1 MKIPVLKINQFEE
14 TESLKDFYIN
24 SFSNHISLN
33 KKLIARPHKH
43 NFYLCVMFI
52 KGTGVHEIDF
62 NSYSITPGSVFFLR
76 PGQTHF
82 WKFDSPPEGFIF
94 FHSQEFYE
102 LKFLKHK
109 LHEFPFYYSFQNPP
123 LLQLPDKKISSLYK
137 KLEETYTE
145 FTKNKPFKEL
155 KIVSL
160 INTVYIDLLRA
171 YTDTISNEES
181 YSPNYL
187 KTLERLEILIDE
199 NFQTEKLP
207 KFYAQQL
214 NISTKHLNRVV
225 KETISK
231 TTSELIYERVILE
244 AKRLIVHA
252 DENLT
257 AISHSLEF
265 SDYSYF
271 SKIFK
276 LKTGFTP
283 MGFRKKY
290 RNQNEVHQ

>member
-1 MKIPVLKINQFEE
+1 MKIPVLKITQFEE
-14 TESLKDFYIN
+14 TKSLNDFYIN
-24 SFSNHISLN
+24 SFANHISLN
-33 KKLIARPHKH
+33 KKLIAKPHKH

-52 KGTGVHEIDF
+52 KGTGIHEIDF
-62 NSYSITPGSVFFLR
+62 NSYAIKPGSVFFLR

-102 LKFLKHK
+102 LKFLNHK

-123 LLQLPDKKISSLYK
+123 LLELPEKEIGGFYK

-145 FTKNKPFKEL
+145 FSLNRPFKEL

-160 INTVYIDLLRA
+160 INTVYIDLQRA
-171 YTDTISNEES
+171 YTDTFSNKKS
-181 YSPNYL
+181 HSPNYL
-187 KTLERLEILIDE
+187 KILERLEVMIDE

-207 KFYAQQL
+207 KFYAQHL
-214 NISTKHLNRVV
+214 NVTTKHLNRVV
-225 KETISK
+225 KETINK

-252 DENLT
+252 DEDLNT
-257 AISHSLEF
+257 ISHRLEF

-290 RNQNEVHQ
+290 RN